1 MARQRVHRQLERAN
15 AGCGRTHHASMR
27 ICMCICMWYAAT
39 ARVRS
44 SVERRSSARE
54 REEAEATRELG
65 EAGRQP
71 TWRSRRRQ
79 MTCVRAPGSFSLP
92 GVPLVVFFFAGHA
105 PRELGS
111 ALHAAYARHPLRHS
125 SARAR
130 ATWPLGGDG
139 ITAFAQVCS
148 TARAR
153 ASIQVHLVFLS

>member
-1 MARQRVHRQLERAN
+1 
-15 AGCGRTHHASMR
+15 
-27 ICMCICMWYAAT
+27 MWYAAT

-65 EAGRQP
+65 EATRQP
-71 TWRSRRRQ
+71 TWRSRRRH

-92 GVPLVVFFFAGHA
+92 GVPFGGFLCRSCAASLAAAGRPTRGIPCGIGA
-105 PRELGS
+105 
-111 ALHAAYARHPLRHS
+111 S

-139 ITAFAQVCS
+139 ITAFAQVAAPLFKF
-148 TARAR
+148 T
-153 ASIQVHLVFLS
+153 